1 MELDSDVRVARL
13 MDLVDDFSVGL
24 CKLKLQA
31 ILRADINAGAVNTCQ
46 PTNTIVRSFL
56 RGIASSCDKQRLYTE
71 LLTTLD
77 RNCAQKVEFLF

>member
-24 CKLKLQA
+24 CKLKLQV
-31 ILRADINAGAVNTCQ
+31 ILRADLNAGDVNACQ

-56 RGIASSCDKQRLYTE
+56 RGIASCDKQKLYTE
-71 LLTTLD
+71 LLTVLD
-77 RNCAQKVEFLF
+77 RHCAQKVEFLFS